1 MVRSHAAADVLNDE
15 MNHIG
20 GRGIVLVFVIWVY
33 RRVNAFLS
41 FALKLKSSPVHS
53 ERTKED
59 AS

>member
-1 MVRSHAAADVLNDE
+1 

-53 ERTKED
+53 ERAKED